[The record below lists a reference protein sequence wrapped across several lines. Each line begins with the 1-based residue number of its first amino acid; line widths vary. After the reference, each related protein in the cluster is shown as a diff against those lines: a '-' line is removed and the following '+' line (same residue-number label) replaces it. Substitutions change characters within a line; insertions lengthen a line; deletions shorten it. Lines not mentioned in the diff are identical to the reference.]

1 MVNYTSLHTIEIHL
15 IYLLSVEYLQYE
27 LNISMVM

>member
-1 MVNYTSLHTIEIHL
+1 MVYYTPLHTIEIHL

-27 LNISMVM
+27 FNINMVM